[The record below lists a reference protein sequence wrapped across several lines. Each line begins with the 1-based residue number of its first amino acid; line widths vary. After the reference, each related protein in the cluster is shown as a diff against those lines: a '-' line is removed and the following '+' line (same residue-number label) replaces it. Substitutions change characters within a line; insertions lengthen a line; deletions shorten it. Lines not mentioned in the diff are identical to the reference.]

1 MLRRLQNPYVGERE
15 TINDRL
21 IAEPMAFIYQDDP
34 EYLDPKD
41 EEMGDDALSRVE
53 DDDGKDHKNEYETEK
68 EETKEHLSNRIHVK
82 RVDLFCGP
90 AFILCILPELFPDR
104 KRRTGR
110 LVLQLA
116 FCLLSLT
123 P

>member
-1 MLRRLQNPYVGERE
+1 
-15 TINDRL
+15 
-21 IAEPMAFIYQDDP
+21 MAFLYQDDP

-82 RVDLFCGP
+82 QSRS
-90 AFILCILPELFPDR
+90 
-104 KRRTGR
+104 
-110 LVLQLA
+110 VLRPCFHPLY
-116 FCLLSLT
+116 LT
-123 P
+123 